1 MMPGMDMK
9 KLQKMMK
16 DVENIPAERVIIE
29 GETRLVIENPQI
41 VKMNVMGQETYQ
53 IIGQAIEEKIEESSF
68 SEEDVKLVMSQTG
81 KDEISVKE
89 ALIANSGDIAKTI
102 LDLKE

>member
-29 GETRLVIENPQI
+29 GETRLVIENPQVMKI
-41 VKMNVMGQETYQ
+41 SVMGQETYQ
-53 IIGQAIEEKIEESSF
+53 IIGHAVEEQIEESSF
-68 SEEDVKLVMSQTG
+68 TEDDVKLVMSQTG

>member
-29 GETRLVIENPQI
+29 GEKRLVIENPQ
-41 VKMNVMGQETYQ
+41 VMKVNVMGQETYQ
-53 IIGQAIEEKIEESSF
+53 VVGQAVEEESTEQESF
-68 SEEDVKLVMSQTG
+68 SEEDVKLVMEQTG
-81 KDEISVKE
+81 KDEMSVKE
-89 ALIANSGDIAKTI
+89 ALIKNSGDIAKTI
-102 LDLKE
+102 LDLK